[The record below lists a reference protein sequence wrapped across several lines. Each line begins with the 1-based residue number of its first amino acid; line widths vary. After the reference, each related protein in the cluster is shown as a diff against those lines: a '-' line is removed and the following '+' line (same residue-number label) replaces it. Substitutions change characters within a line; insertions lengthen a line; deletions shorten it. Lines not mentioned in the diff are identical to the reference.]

1 MKNYDVI
8 SFDIFDTLLSRRL
21 AKPQD
26 VFSLMESFLSTQ
38 KKWVNWP
45 DLVDNFTVLRVKA
58 EETARYNKV
67 TRFGGEPEI
76 LIHDVYAELRNMLHF
91 SENEEDE
98 LIDIELMI
106 EKLVLFKTKRADLI
120 FKEAIASGAKIIII
134 SDMYWPSNILKEMLL
149 NCGYSISDD
158 IAVFSSGE
166 EGVSKHTGEL
176 YKLVRDKLKIPNN
189 KSWLHFGDN
198 QHSDIDKAK
207 ENNINTSLADWSC
220 NDYSNIDHWLT
231 KDVVGVSICKFL
243 ELPQAKDFYNSDSPL
258 ESIGFK
264 YFGPLLLGYISWFVK
279 LAKDKSIEK
288 LIFLARD
295 AHLIQKLYKKYFPL

>member
-67 TRFGGEPEI
+67 IRFGGEPEI

-98 LIDIELMI
+98 
-106 EKLVLFKTKRADLI
+106 A
-120 FKEAIASGAKIIII
+120 G
-134 SDMYWPSNILKEMLL
+134 
-149 NCGYSISDD
+149 CG
-158 IAVFSSGE
+158 G
-166 EGVSKHTGEL
+166 L
-176 YKLVRDKLKIPNN
+176 CL
-189 KSWLHFGDN
+189 
-198 QHSDIDKAK
+198 
-207 ENNINTSLADWSC
+207 
-220 NDYSNIDHWLT
+220 
-231 KDVVGVSICKFL
+231 
-243 ELPQAKDFYNSDSPL
+243 
-258 ESIGFK
+258 
-264 YFGPLLLGYISWFVK
+264 
-279 LAKDKSIEK
+279 
-288 LIFLARD
+288 
-295 AHLIQKLYKKYFPL
+295 

>member
-207 ENNINTSLADWSC
+207 ENNINTS
-220 NDYSNIDHWLT
+220 
-231 KDVVGVSICKFL
+231 
-243 ELPQAKDFYNSDSPL
+243 
-258 ESIGFK
+258 
-264 YFGPLLLGYISWFVK
+264 
-279 LAKDKSIEK
+279 
-288 LIFLARD
+288 
-295 AHLIQKLYKKYFPL
+295 